1 MLGGRPH
8 VEDPADYELRKTQ
21 SPQRDPPPRERRL
34 LLWFLIA
41 AMLVALVTTALF
53 FLRHDQPQPRRVGA
67 PPADPEGVSS
77 SSASLGVE
85 VPPLDLPPLDQTDAL
100 VRQLVGGL
108 SSHPRVA
115 AWLATDGLIRN
126 FVVVVENI
134 ATGRTPAAHLRVLR
148 PAGPFRVIEHGE
160 DLVID
165 PASYGRYSSI
175 AAAIQSIEP
184 LAAARLYTTLK
195 PRLEDAYRE
204 LGREESLDRA
214 LERAIVA
221 LLEVPVIDGIVP
233 IAPKGALYR
242 YGDQRIELLTGAQK
256 QLARMGPR
264 NVRIVQTKLRDI
276 ARELGI
282 PAERLPS

>member
-1 MLGGRPH
+1 LD
-8 VEDPADYELRKTQ
+8 EI
-21 SPQRDPPPRERRL
+21 SS
-34 LLWFLIA
+34 
-41 AMLVALVTTALF
+41 
-53 FLRHDQPQPRRVGA
+53 A
-67 PPADPEGVSS
+67 PPSDPGVPPS

-100 VRQLVGGL
+100 VRQLVGAL

-148 PAGPFRVIEHGE
+148 PAGPFRVIEFGE
-160 DLVID
+160 ELVID

-175 AAAIQSIEP
+175 AAAIQSIDA
-184 LAAARLYTTLK
+184 LDAARLYTTLK
-195 PRLEDAYRE
+195 PRLEDAYHE
-204 LGREESLDRA
+204 LGRQESFDRA
-214 LERAIVA
+214 IERAIVA

-233 IAPKGALYR
+233 VAPKGALYR
-242 YGDQRIELLTGAQK
+242 YGNQRMELLTGAQK
-256 QLARMGPR
+256 RLARMGPR
-264 NVRIVQTKLRDI
+264 NIRVVQTTLRDV
-276 ARELGI
+276 ARQLGV